1 METLTLNTGFEIPQ
15 LGFGVFE
22 IPPEDTVECVNVAL
36 DAGYRH
42 IDTARIYDNEAQVGE
57 ALMTTRV
64 PREEIFVTTKVW
76 NSDQGYDSTI
86 RAFETS
92 MDKLGLEYLDLYLI
106 HWPVAGSDGYIETWE
121 AMESLHAAGRI
132 RSIGVS
138 NFQRAHLEHLIEQC
152 EVVPAVN
159 QIEIHPYLVQ
169 TEVRQAD
176 SDHGIATEAWSPLAQ
191 GTLSDDPLL
200 EEIASK
206 HGRSVADIALAWNLA
221 LDNVVLTRSSNPERI
236 RSNFTVTEIE
246 LDDDEITRISNL
258 DRGGRVGPHPETYS
272 VA

>member
-22 IPPEDTVECVNVAL
+22 IPPEDTVECVNAAL

-64 PREEIFVTTKVW
+64 PREEIFVTTKLW

-92 MDKLGLEYLDLYLI
+92 MDKLGLDYLDLYLI
-106 HWPVAGSDGYIETWE
+106 HWPVAGSDGYVETWE

-138 NFQRAHLEHLIEQC
+138 NFQRAHLEHLVEQC

-176 SDHGIATEAWSPLAQ
+176 SDHGIVTEAWSPLAQ

-221 LDNVVLTRSSNPERI
+221 LGNVVLTRSSNPERI